1 MGEATRDKQSSTSE
15 SKKDKEKT
23 HGWIRMHSDNNKR
36 LPPDEEPQDIEAQS
50 PPRKPRKE
58 LEKPTE

>member
-1 MGEATRDKQSSTSE
+1 MGEATRDKQNSTSE

-23 HGWIRMHSDNNKR
+23 HGWIRIHSDNDKR
-36 LPPDEEPQDIEAQS
+36 PPPVDEPKEIEAQS
-50 PPRKPRKE
+50 PPRKPRRE